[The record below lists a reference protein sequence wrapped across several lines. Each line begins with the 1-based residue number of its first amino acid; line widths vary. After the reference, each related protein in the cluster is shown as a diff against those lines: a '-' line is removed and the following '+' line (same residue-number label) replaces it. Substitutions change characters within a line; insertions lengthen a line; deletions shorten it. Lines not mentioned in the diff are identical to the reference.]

1 MLREATKHS
10 DILVDPYK
18 YITSYSHNLRFL
30 RDLIENTDTVHT
42 ATDFTRYTYRLRHWD
57 NRIVHLLQYDDLD
70 SVPKPQ
76 VETLRGE
83 VRIVLNLTSGQLELL
98 IMDMSGNQ
106 TAPPLPQGASPGP
119 VVPVPLTVLQ
129 LILLMVFSLPLNL
142 NVMRSRTGIFT
153 LTIFFDILVVNE

>member
-1 MLREATKHS
+1 
-10 DILVDPYK
+10 
-18 YITSYSHNLRFL
+18 LRFL

-57 NRIVHLLQYDDLD
+57 NHIVHLLQYDDLD
-70 SVPKPQ
+70 SVPKLQ

-98 IMDMSGNQ
+98 IMNMLGNQ
-106 TAPPLPQGASPGP
+106 TAPPLPQGALLGPGEGDHSLQ
-119 VVPVPLTVLQ
+119 VLVPAPLMVLQ
-129 LILLMVFSLPLNL
+129 LILLMVFSLSLNL

-153 LTIFFDILVVNE
+153 LTIFFGILVVNE